1 MAEKKETLA
10 FVAKKLSGAKINWA
24 LIGSA
29 NLELQGMD
37 VVPNDIDILVDFSD
51 KEKIEKLFM
60 GEKIVSNSI
69 QKNGEAEEITYLI
82 DGVDVQICYE
92 HPHGFYFQFFEN
104 NRFEKTMLGS
114 VEILCNRLEDEAL
127 AYEHLGRKEKA
138 ERSREFIGK

>member
-1 MAEKKETLA
+1 MAEKKETLT
-10 FVAKKLSGAKINWA
+10 FVAKKLNEAQIKWA

-29 NLELQGMD
+29 NLALQGMN

-51 KEKIEKLFM
+51 KEKNEKLFM

-69 QKNGEAEEITYLI
+69 QKNGEAEEVTYLI
-82 DGVDVQICYE
+82 EGVDVQICYE

-104 NRFEKTMLGS
+104 NRFEKIMLGS
-114 VEILCNRLEDEAL
+114 VEILCNRLEDEAR

-138 ERSREFIGK
+138 EKIREFLKK